1 MGTFAILGETLSLA
15 TEESW
20 MEFGEG
26 SWHSKQSSLGRDAE
40 RKFLRKKKKLK
51 AFQVGQFRGR

>member
-26 SWHSKQSSLGRDAE
+26 SWHSKQSSLGRGE
-40 RKFLRKKKKLK
+40 EISLEEKKY
-51 AFQVGQFRGR
+51 